1 MNDNQLDILRSIG
14 LAALLM
20 SIACGIAS
28 MSGCASVQTVGTK
41 QIDAVIDSGILDEK
55 HEVTASDKK
64 VLRSAFEAGRSDIV
78 AAERDKVVAI
88 KAAEKQRDEDVK
100 KAESRAEAAEKRAV
114 AAEKKAD
121 SNAAW
126 ASRGKWGAG
135 ILIGIVVLCVAGAV
149 LRFLGKIPFI

>member
-20 SIACGIAS
+20 AIACGIAS
-28 MSGCASVQTVGTK
+28 ISGCASVRTVGTQ
-41 QIDAVIDSGILDEK
+41 QIDAVFDSGILD
-55 HEVTASDKK
+55 SDKPVTPEDK
-64 VLRSAFEAGRSDIV
+64 RLIRSALESARADIV
-78 AAERDKVVAI
+78 AAETQ
-88 KAAEKQRDEDVK
+88 KA
-100 KAESRAEAAEKRAV
+100 AAEKRV
-114 AAEKKAD
+114 VEERKRAD

-135 ILIGIVVLCVAGAV
+135 ILIGIVVLCVVGAV